1 MQSFEKKVFGPTLWH
16 RQDIGIGNIAY
27 RLWVHRNQQFLP
39 LVNPGLLCVHAD
51 FERFLNHPHRLEHL
65 KRPRLDVK
73 STGGLCRLVE
83 PIDKA
88 ALDAASEEFARQG
101 QSSWPGTDNQHIRLC
116 CWRFRTWCMLIPLPV
131 DCPTPNNR
139 TVEVAAIT
147 LWNMVCKE

>member
-73 STGGLCRLVE
+73 STGGLYRLVE

-88 ALDAASEEFARQG
+88 ALDAASEEFACQG
-101 QSSWPGTDNQHIRLC
+101 HTCWPGTNNQHIRFC
-116 CWRFRTWCMLIPLPV
+116 CWLSSICCSVFSLLV
-131 DCPTPNNR
+131 HYPTHG
-139 TVEVAAIT
+139 TFLSQAYSSS
-147 LWNMVCKE
+147 